1 MRLRDYQNLLKEVL
15 FKLKQINKTNV
26 PNQTRGLGVVND
38 AKVSGLIEYN
48 QAIDKL
54 IQVHLFEEL
63 TSKIRSYDVF
73 HRGENEVIV
82 QDSSWT
88 SFKSLNE
95 KLIIRIED
103 LIGVVNNILPK
114 EDCNSLNLKIP
125 ENISTISELNDFV
138 SNLDL
143 IFHIYKEFNCEVDFK
158 GVETG
163 SSWITVLIG
172 KALIAK
178 PCIDFLF
185 DIAKKS
191 LELRNLKLDGDRK
204 ILEINELRGR
214 LEEQEF
220 QKFINVRKAENEE
233 KYDQLKCKFAEESI
247 SLLKTLK
254 DDLSNKNEVIEKTK
268 MAIEKIG
275 ELIDKGMEIKLAYN
289 ASEEMKV
296 ISTQYNEMLEKHK
309 QFVIGLNTQK
319 LIEKRDIEDND
330 QDNKK
335 NEENIDDEE

>member
-15 FKLKQINKTNV
+15 IKLKKINKTNV
-26 PNQTRGLGVVND
+26 QTQTRGLGIVND
-38 AKVSGLIEYN
+38 AKVAGLIEYN

-54 IQVHLFEEL
+54 IQVHLFKEL

-88 SFKSLNE
+88 SLKSLNE

-103 LIGVVNNILPK
+103 LINVVNNILPE
-114 EDCNSLNLKIP
+114 EDSNSLNLKIP
-125 ENISTISELNDFV
+125 ENISTISELNYFV

-204 ILEINELRGR
+204 ILEIEELRGR

-233 KYDQLKCKFAEESI
+233 S
-247 SLLKTLK
+247 
-254 DDLSNKNEVIEKTK
+254 KNSE
-268 MAIEKIG
+268 
-275 ELIDKGMEIKLAYN
+275 N
-289 ASEEMKV
+289 ADTGKEGV
-296 ISTQYNEMLEKHK
+296 
-309 QFVIGLNTQK
+309 
-319 LIEKRDIEDND
+319 
-330 QDNKK
+330 
-335 NEENIDDEE
+335 